1 MPMSTRMSTAAPV
14 LARVAPLA
22 EAAVIGFAPVPVPDA
37 DGGDD
42 ELLDTSSEELLEGDD
57 ELLVGNDELEDD
69 DELLDDDD
77 ELLDDEDDDELLDD
91 ELPPPPPPPVFAA
104 VQVSPL
110 GSTLVATWVNVS

>member
-57 ELLVGNDELEDD
+57 ELL
-69 DELLDDDD
+69 DDDD
-77 ELLDDEDDDELLDD
+77 ELLDDEDDEELLDD